1 MLYVGFSLNDMM
13 TITTNDSDSDDD
25 DDDDDG
31 NEETADDWY
40 SPF

>member
-1 MLYVGFSLNDMM
+1 MLYVGLSLNDMM